1 MIYAAPSYLTG
12 LVTEVNEPIL
22 LEIQKEYGD
31 HTTAFKFNTNFT
43 NLVQTWIDEYDEYGG
58 TILGVDKTN
67 NQTTIFDQF
76 KNGYNGVMEINEEE
90 NLTSTKSI
98 DLANGTEIIIAFQYS
113 GDEAEYLEDGTSKF
127 EQDYFSWVIVYK
139 YVDNKLEELLSYEC
153 A

>member
-1 MIYAAPSYLTG
+1 MTYPVPTYLKE

-31 HTTAFKFNTNFT
+31 NTTAFKFNTNFT
-43 NLVQTWIDEYDEYGG
+43 TLTQTWIEEFDEYGG
-58 TILGVDKTN
+58 TIWGLDKAN

-76 KNGYNGVMEINEEE
+76 KSGYNGVMEINEEE
-90 NLTSTKSI
+90 DLNSTKSI
-98 DLANGTEIIIAFQYS
+98 DLVSGTEIIIAFQYG

-139 YVDNKLEELLSYEC
+139 SVDNKLEEVLSYEC

>member
-1 MIYAAPSYLTG
+1 MTYPVPTYLKE

-31 HTTAFKFNTNFT
+31 NTTAFKFNTNFT
-43 NLVQTWIDEYDEYGG
+43 TLTQTWIEEFDEYGG
-58 TILGVDKTN
+58 TIWGLDKAN

-76 KNGYNGVMEINEEE
+76 KSGYNGVMEINEEE
-90 NLTSTKSI
+90 DLNSTKSI
-98 DLANGTEIIIAFQYS
+98 DLVSGTEIIIAFQYG

-139 YVDNKLEELLSYEC
+139 YVDNKLEEVLSYEC